1 MTFYTTVRQK
11 QTNYSDTISTYFL
24 RTIIWNTACEREE
37 CWLADVCPDVRTL
50 FPCWISRNTSS
61 AFSMCSSFSP
71 TTFTCPLWS
80 SSTRS
85 FNFLLSKSNTCQT
98 QCHEN
103 YLVYVFSKKI
113 FNCFLMFNKFHNS
126 SISKILSKSVL
137 NINSIYIKLL
147 HSKFKLPTQAGKC
160 RVNSW
165 ELKFESS
172 NSIRWTRM
180 TWHYISFI
188 VKGNLIFNLEKVH
201 HKAMY
206 QLFIKLYYEQ
216 ELHKVEHI
224 P

>member
-103 YLVYVFSKKI
+103 YLYMYFPKKYSIVFLCLTNFIIPQSQKYFQKVYWTLILFTSNYCTVNLNCPHKQENAELTHENWNLRVQIVSDGQEWHDIIYLSLLREILFS
-113 FNCFLMFNKFHNS
+113 
-126 SISKILSKSVL
+126 
-137 NINSIYIKLL
+137 
-147 HSKFKLPTQAGKC
+147 T
-160 RVNSW
+160 
-165 ELKFESS
+165 
-172 NSIRWTRM
+172 
-180 TWHYISFI
+180 
-188 VKGNLIFNLEKVH
+188 
-201 HKAMY
+201 
-206 QLFIKLYYEQ
+206 
-216 ELHKVEHI
+216 
-224 P
+224 